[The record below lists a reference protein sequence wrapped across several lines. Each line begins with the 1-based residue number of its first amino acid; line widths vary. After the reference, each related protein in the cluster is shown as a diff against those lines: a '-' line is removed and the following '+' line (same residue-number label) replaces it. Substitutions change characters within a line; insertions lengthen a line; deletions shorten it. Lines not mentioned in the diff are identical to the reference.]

1 MVAGC
6 ALMHTSRTDQHSCAN
21 CIRPRP
27 GDTAKRSARRRE
39 GQCKPLVVWGDWR
52 RAAAHACSPGGGPIP
67 GGQAGVAA
75 VRKPAPSQH
84 MAGVRCANRRCGLG
98 QPQSSN
104 GAVSIRGCTSVG
116 ACAGR
121 AQGSCQ
127 DVGRPGQA
135 LLRTQPL
142 WSQEKRA
149 AAPPA
154 AARTG
159 SPSPATTVH
168 NTTTTPVAA
177 GRGFQPGP
185 ARRAAAGGKLQVA
198 NSPGAGAR
206 RPLCR
211 PTRQARRPEPADS
224 ARRCCQAGAVRRS
237 AHGGGVVVVVLRCL
251 PVCSVRKRRAARP
264 NMAAPVCASPS
275 IRRSA
280 RPTPRPPACIP
291 HPALTEKGFCGVF
304 ESASEASPLR
314 VGPADTHQSKF
325 TCTGWQWLLIHSR
338 HLESRFWIIW
348 ISQRPA
354 IRAPKRL
361 PSLRQLLAL
370 L

>member
-6 ALMHTSRTDQHSCAN
+6 ALMHTSHTDQHSCAN

-75 VRKPAPSQH
+75 VRKPVASQH

-168 NTTTTPVAA
+168 NTTTTPVLRGGGSSRGPRA
-177 GRGFQPGP
+177 GR
-185 ARRAAAGGKLQVA
+185 RRAANCRWPTAPAQARGGRFAGRQDKRAGH
-198 NSPGAGAR
+198 SPRTVRGGATRGCAPQCQWWWCCCCCFAMPACVQCAQTPRSTAQHGGAGV
-206 RPLCR
+206 
-211 PTRQARRPEPADS
+211 RQPQHSAQRAPHAPPA
-224 ARRCCQAGAVRRS
+224 
-237 AHGGGVVVVVLRCL
+237 
-251 PVCSVRKRRAARP
+251 SVYP
-264 NMAAPVCASPS
+264 SPS
-275 IRRSA
+275 THR
-280 RPTPRPPACIP
+280 
-291 HPALTEKGFCGVF
+291 EGFLWSF
-304 ESASEASPLR
+304 
-314 VGPADTHQSKF
+314 
-325 TCTGWQWLLIHSR
+325 
-338 HLESRFWIIW
+338 
-348 ISQRPA
+348 
-354 IRAPKRL
+354 
-361 PSLRQLLAL
+361 
-370 L
+370 